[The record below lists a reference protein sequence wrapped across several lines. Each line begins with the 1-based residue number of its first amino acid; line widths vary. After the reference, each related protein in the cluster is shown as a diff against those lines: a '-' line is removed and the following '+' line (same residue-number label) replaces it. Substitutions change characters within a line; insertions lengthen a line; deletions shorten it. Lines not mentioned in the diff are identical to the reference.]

1 MDDYMFRD
9 HVSKCRQVSEATHYV
24 EILNYSGTGRN
35 GWMDGSQARKR
46 YLVERRLNPIDVQ
59 DPFYN
64 SSEEHPLTMDEFDNF
79 LHRRGAFEPAK
90 VKEGVK
96 LVNGIRLVLQK
107 NAKHK
112 DTFTPHTISF
122 TADAYESMVRA
133 MRLPFRAVEGTS
145 VVGPFFWCAYDQDD
159 EDPTLQIIFRKSDV
173 RKKGK
178 TRGWEIMLSHCFSN
192 GITSGYVKGTPSSDI
207 VAAIQ
212 HLTFCAR
219 QVGHPM
225 LLPIIILS
233 HDLSSQNDQKQRDAR
248 DWLRKLEHAVSMRNE
263 IEDEEGYV
271 SKDGYLEVDA
281 ISRDLVEC
289 HSQVLWK
296 RPQAYLEIVKEIAA
310 GLDKFK
316 AKVPAEHLTPDL
328 DKLHRSMIARLDFY
342 RLKLKGIEN
351 YQATTLERL
360 HIQRSARESKI
371 QFQMAGEQRRLA
383 HASKRDSTAM
393 KTISLL
399 GAVFLP
405 GTFLASV
412 FSMTFFDFGNGADP
426 VISKELWVYFAIT
439 IPLTI
444 VIVGGWI
451 LFDRRREGKFA
462 SEDADLEKNIE
473 HMEADIMA
481 MMRKRT
487 MSKANTWTSVTSPIR
502 P

>member
-1 MDDYMFRD
+1 MDDYMFRE

-24 EILNYSGTGRN
+24 EVLNYS
-35 GWMDGSQARKR
+35 
-46 YLVERRLNPIDVQ
+46 

-64 SSEEHPLTMDEFDNF
+64 SCEEHPLTMDEFDNF
-79 LHRRGAFEPAK
+79 LHRRGAFEPPK
-90 VKEGVK
+90 LKEGVK
-96 LVNGIRLVLQK
+96 LLNGIRLVLQK

-133 MRLPFRAVEGTS
+133 MRLPFRAIEGTS

-178 TRGWEIMLSHCFSN
+178 TRGWELMLSHCFSN

-212 HLTFCAR
+212 HLTFCAK

-233 HDLSSQNDQKQRDAR
+233 HDLSSTTDQKQRDAR

-271 SKDGYLEVDA
+271 SQDGHLEVDA

-296 RPQAYLEIVKEIAA
+296 RPQAYQAIVKEIDA
-310 GLDKFK
+310 GLVKFK
-316 AKVPAEHLTPDL
+316 EKVPKEHDTPL
-328 DKLHRSMIARLDFY
+328 IDKLHRSMVARLQFY
-342 RLKLKGIEN
+342 SLKLTGIEN

-360 HIQRSARESKI
+360 HIQRSALYNLLSQRESKI

-412 FSMTFFDFGNGADP
+412 FSMTFFDFAKDADP

-439 IPLTI
+439 VPLTI
-444 VIVGGWI
+444 FIVGGWI
-451 LFDRRREGKFA
+451 VFDRRREGQFA
-462 SEDADLEKNIE
+462 VEDADLERNIE

-487 MSKANTWTSVTSPIR
+487 MSKANTWKSVTSPIR

>member
-1 MDDYMFRD
+1 MDDYMFRE

-24 EILNYSGTGRN
+24 EVLNYS
-35 GWMDGSQARKR
+35 
-46 YLVERRLNPIDVQ
+46 

-64 SSEEHPLTMDEFDNF
+64 SCEEHPLTMDEFDNF
-79 LHRRGAFEPAK
+79 LYRRGAFEPPK
-90 VKEGVK
+90 LKEGVK
-96 LVNGIRLVLQK
+96 LLNGIRLQK

-133 MRLPFRAVEGTS
+133 MRLPFRAIEGTS

-178 TRGWEIMLSHCFSN
+178 TRGWELMLSHCFSN

-212 HLTFCAR
+212 HLTFCAK

-233 HDLSSQNDQKQRDAR
+233 HDLSSTTDQKQRDAR

-271 SKDGYLEVDA
+271 SQDGHLEVDA

-296 RPQAYLEIVKEIAA
+296 RPQAYQAIVKEIDA
-310 GLDKFK
+310 GLVKFK
-316 AKVPAEHLTPDL
+316 EKVPKEHDTPL
-328 DKLHRSMIARLDFY
+328 IDKLHRSMVARLQFY
-342 RLKLKGIEN
+342 SLKLTGIEN

-360 HIQRSARESKI
+360 HIQRSALYNLLSQRESKI

-412 FSMTFFDFGNGADP
+412 FSMTFFDFAKDADP

-439 IPLTI
+439 VPLTI
-444 VIVGGWI
+444 FIVGGWI
-451 LFDRRREGKFA
+451 VFDRRREGQFA
-462 SEDADLEKNIE
+462 VEDADLERNIE

>member
-1 MDDYMFRD
+1 MDDYMFRE

-24 EILNYSGTGRN
+24 EVLNYS
-35 GWMDGSQARKR
+35 
-46 YLVERRLNPIDVQ
+46 

-64 SSEEHPLTMDEFDNF
+64 SCEEHPLTMDEFDNF
-79 LHRRGAFEPAK
+79 LYRRGAFEPPK
-90 VKEGVK
+90 LKEGVK
-96 LVNGIRLVLQK
+96 LLNGIRLVLQK

-133 MRLPFRAVEGTS
+133 MRLPFRAIEGTS

-178 TRGWEIMLSHCFSN
+178 TRGWELMLSHCFSN

-212 HLTFCAR
+212 HLTFCAK

-233 HDLSSQNDQKQRDAR
+233 HDLSSTTDQKQRDAR

-271 SKDGYLEVDA
+271 SQDGHLEVDA

-296 RPQAYLEIVKEIAA
+296 RPQAYQAIVKEIDA
-310 GLDKFK
+310 GLVKFK
-316 AKVPAEHLTPDL
+316 EKVPKEHDTPL
-328 DKLHRSMIARLDFY
+328 IDKLHRSMVARLQFY
-342 RLKLKGIEN
+342 SLKLTGIEN

-360 HIQRSARESKI
+360 HIQRSALYNLLSQRESKI

-412 FSMTFFDFGNGADP
+412 FSMTFFDFAKDADP

-439 IPLTI
+439 VPLTI
-444 VIVGGWI
+444 FIVGGWI
-451 LFDRRREGKFA
+451 VFDRRREGQFA
-462 SEDADLEKNIE
+462 VEDADLERNIE

>member
-24 EILNYSGTGRN
+24 EILNYS
-35 GWMDGSQARKR
+35 
-46 YLVERRLNPIDVQ
+46 

-360 HIQRSARESKI
+360 HIQRSALYNLLSQRESKI

>member
-1 MDDYMFRD
+1 MDDYMFRE
-9 HVSKCRQVSEATHYV
+9 HVSKCRQVAEATHYV
-24 EILNYSGTGRN
+24 EILNYS
-35 GWMDGSQARKR
+35 
-46 YLVERRLNPIDVQ
+46 

-64 SSEEHPLTMDEFDNF
+64 SCEEHPLTMDEFDNF
-79 LHRRGAFEPAK
+79 LNRRGAFEPPK
-90 VKEGVK
+90 LREGVK
-96 LVNGIRLVLQK
+96 LLNGIRLVLQK
-107 NAKHK
+107 NAKNK

-133 MRLPFRAVEGTS
+133 MRLPFRAIEGTS

-178 TRGWEIMLSHCFSN
+178 TRGWELMLSHCFSS
-192 GITSGYVKGTPSSDI
+192 GITSGYVKGTSSSDI

-212 HLTFCAR
+212 HLTFCAK

-233 HDLSSQNDQKQRDAR
+233 HDLSSTTDQKQRDAR

-271 SKDGYLEVDA
+271 SQDGHLEVDA

-296 RPQAYLEIVKEIAA
+296 RPQAYQAIVKEIEA
-310 GLDKFK
+310 GLVKFK
-316 AKVPAEHLTPDL
+316 EKVPPEHNTPL
-328 DKLHRSMIARLDFY
+328 IDKLHRSMVARLQFY
-342 RLKLKGIEN
+342 SIKLTGIKN

-360 HIQRSARESKI
+360 HIQRSALYNLLSQRESKI

-412 FSMTFFDFGNGADP
+412 FSMTFFDFAKDADP

-439 IPLTI
+439 VPLTI
-444 VIVGGWI
+444 FIVGGWI
-451 LFDRRREGKFA
+451 VFDRRREGKFA
-462 SEDADLEKNIE
+462 VEDADLEKNIE

>member
-1 MDDYMFRD
+1 MDDYMFRE
-9 HVSKCRQVSEATHYV
+9 HVSKCRQISEATHYV
-24 EILNYSGTGRN
+24 EILNYS
-35 GWMDGSQARKR
+35 ARKR
-46 YLVERRLNPIDVQ
+46 GFSMNSERLKPIDFQ

-64 SSEEHPLTMDEFDNF
+64 TCEEHPLTMDEFDNF

-90 VKEGVK
+90 VKEDVK
-96 LVNGIRLVLQK
+96 LLNGIRLVLQK

-112 DTFTPHTISF
+112 DTFTPHTITF
-122 TADAYESMVRA
+122 TADAYQSMVRA
-133 MRLPFRAVEGTS
+133 MRLPFRAIEGTS

-159 EDPTLQIIFRKSDV
+159 DDPTLQIIFRKSDV

-296 RPQAYLEIVKEIAA
+296 RPQAYLEIVKEIEA
-310 GLDKFK
+310 GLHKFK
-316 AKVPAEHLTPDL
+316 EKVPADHLTPDL

-360 HIQRSARESKI
+360 HIQRSALYNLLSQRESKI

-451 LFDRRREGKFA
+451 VFDRRREGKFA

>member
-1 MDDYMFRD
+1 MDDYMFRE

-24 EILNYSGTGRN
+24 EILNYS
-35 GWMDGSQARKR
+35 
-46 YLVERRLNPIDVQ
+46 
-59 DPFYN
+59 DPFYD
-64 SSEEHPLTMDEFDNF
+64 SCEEHPLTMDEFDNF
-79 LHRRGAFEPAK
+79 LYRRGAFEPPK
-90 VKEGVK
+90 VKEGVE
-96 LVNGIRLVLQK
+96 LMSGIRLVLQK

-133 MRLPFRAVEGTS
+133 MRLPYRAIEGTS
-145 VVGPFFWCAYDQDD
+145 VVGPFFWSAYDQEDD
-159 EDPTLQIIFRKSDV
+159 DPTLQIIFRKSDV

-178 TRGWEIMLSHCFSN
+178 TRGWEIMLSHRFKT

-207 VAAIQ
+207 VAAIR
-212 HLTFCAR
+212 HLSFCAK

-225 LLPIIILS
+225 LLPVIILS

-248 DWLRKLEHAVSMRNE
+248 DWLRRLEHAVSMRNE

-296 RPQAYLEIVKEIAA
+296 RPQAYREVVKELEAA
-310 GLDKFK
+310 MALFKHKVPMDKFT
-316 AKVPAEHLTPDL
+316 VELH
-328 DKLHRSMIARLDFY
+328 KLHRSMNARLDFY
-342 RLKLKGIEN
+342 KIKLKGIEN

-360 HIQRSARESKI
+360 HIQRSALYNLLSQRESKI

-412 FSMTFFDFGNGADP
+412 FSMTFFDFAKDADP
-426 VISKELWVYFAIT
+426 VISKSLWVYFAIT
-439 IPLTI
+439 IPLTV
-444 VIVGGWI
+444 VIVVGWI
-451 LFDRRREGKFA
+451 MFDRRREGKFA
-462 SEDADLEKNIE
+462 VEDADLEKNIE

>member
-1 MDDYMFRD
+1 MDDYMFRE
-9 HVSKCRQVSEATHYV
+9 HVSKCRQVSEATHYI
-24 EILNYSGTGRN
+24 EILNYS
-35 GWMDGSQARKR
+35 DH
-46 YLVERRLNPIDVQ
+46 
-59 DPFYN
+59 FYN
-64 SSEEHPLTMDEFDNF
+64 SCEEHPLTMDEFDNF
-79 LHRRGAFEPAK
+79 LYRRGAFEPAK

-96 LVNGIRLVLQK
+96 LLNGIRLVLQK

-112 DTFTPHTISF
+112 DTFAPHTISF
-122 TADAYESMVRA
+122 TPDAYESMVRV
-133 MRLPFRAVEGTS
+133 MRLPFRAIEGTS

-159 EDPTLQIIFRKSDV
+159 DDPTLQIIFRKSDV

-178 TRGWEIMLSHCFSN
+178 TRGWEIMLSHCFST
-192 GITSGYVKGTPSSDI
+192 GITSGFVKGTPSSDI
-207 VAAIQ
+207 VSAIQ

-296 RPQAYLEIVKEIAA
+296 RPQAYLEIVKEMEA
-310 GLDKFK
+310 GLEKFK
-316 AKVPAEHLTPDL
+316 KMVPAEHLPSDL

-360 HIQRSARESKI
+360 HIQRSAVC
-371 QFQMAGEQRRLA
+371 FFCF
-383 HASKRDSTAM
+383 
-393 KTISLL
+393 
-399 GAVFLP
+399 VFVS
-405 GTFLASV
+405 G
-412 FSMTFFDFGNGADP
+412 
-426 VISKELWVYFAIT
+426 
-439 IPLTI
+439 
-444 VIVGGWI
+444 
-451 LFDRRREGKFA
+451 
-462 SEDADLEKNIE
+462 
-473 HMEADIMA
+473 
-481 MMRKRT
+481 
-487 MSKANTWTSVTSPIR
+487 R
-502 P
+502 PT